1 MFQSITAAS
10 SRRLTR
16 VGIAAATFFVFT
28 FLIVHLYTPI
38 SYKFYH
44 DPTRLHIAVFATS
57 GNYHLCQ
64 LHLSAA
70 LLGYP
75 APTYINWGDKEDK
88 DEMKQHLRKIEGA
101 LSYLDSIP
109 AHQQDDLV
117 FMLDGFDIWF
127 QLPHTYIIKR
137 YHDYVAQSHQHHV
150 ATFGEELVA
159 KNDIRNTVIFGP
171 DKSCAPG
178 GPDHSSCWAI
188 PESWLPALSFGPDT
202 DHGRAMHNRPRWL
215 NSGTVIGPAKELK
228 DVFQRALEQ
237 NRDHHVTDSDQFYFS
252 HVYGT
257 QSYARRL
264 LKLEHDRD
272 RGCDVAG
279 DEEFLLPKNIDPK
292 KKRLPD
298 IDQRTEYYIGLD
310 WSSSMFQTAG
320 FYADYLTWVRHN
332 ISDQYIMQDSRMGNY
347 HHHFSLP
354 ADLVNQGPLDHNKAL
369 AASIDPSLNS
379 WRNLPLATNTAS
391 RNVPPVMH
399 INGKKGYRHLW
410 WPRNWFFP
418 YIEPLLKGL
427 RRQGIRNIGDERDAL
442 AGAWTF
448 LSGESGWEEWN
459 SLCGA
464 HEDQLMGKAPRE

>member
-1 MFQSITAAS
+1 MFSIKAAF

-16 VGIAAATFFVFT
+16 VGSAALACFVFA
-28 FLIVHLYTPI
+28 FIVLHLYSPI
-38 SYKFYH
+38 SYKTYH

-57 GNYHLCQ
+57 GNYFLCQ

-70 LLGYP
+70 LMGYP
-75 APTYINWGDKEDK
+75 APVFINWGDDEDK
-88 DEMKQHLRKIEGA
+88 DEMKQHLKKIEGA

-109 AHQQDDLV
+109 PHQQDDLV

-127 QLPHTYIIKR
+127 QLPHDYILRR
-137 YHDYVAQSHQHHV
+137 YHDVVAKAHQHHV

-159 KNDIRNTVIFGP
+159 KHNIRNTVIFGP

-178 GPDHSSCWAI
+178 GPDHASCWAI
-188 PESWLPALSFGPDT
+188 PESWLPPLAFGPDT

-215 NSGTVIGPAKELK
+215 NSGTVIGPARELR
-228 DVFQRALEQ
+228 DVFQRALDQ

-252 HVYGT
+252 HVFGT

-264 LKLEHDRD
+264 VKLEHDKA

-279 DEEFLLPKNIDPK
+279 DQEFLHPTNVDPK
-292 KKRLPD
+292 KKKLPD
-298 IDQRTEYYIGLD
+298 VNERTEYYIGLD
-310 WSSSMFQTAG
+310 WSSDMFQTAG

-332 ISDQYIMQDSRMGNY
+332 STTQYIQEASLTGNY

-354 ADLVNQGPLDHNKAL
+354 PDLVNSGPLKNDRALIAATDPAL
-369 AASIDPSLNS
+369 ARWQD
-379 WRNLPLATNTAS
+379 LPLATNTAS
-391 RNVPPVMH
+391 RSVPPVMH
-399 INGKKGYRHLW
+399 INGKKGYRYLW

-418 YIEPLLKGL
+418 YIEPMLKGL
-427 RRQGIRNIGDERDAL
+427 RRRGINNIGTERDAL

-448 LSGESGWEEWN
+448 RMGKYGWEEWN
-459 SLCGA
+459 TLCG
-464 HEDQLMGKAPRE
+464 EYENQLMGK